1 MKILIVDDDRTTH
14 VVLSA
19 ILDKHNFEIYSA
31 YDGAS
36 ALDMFEC
43 VHPKIVLMDV
53 YMPRMDGLD
62 AAREI
67 KVRSGENYVPIIFIT
82 SDNSPESIKKYVDC
96 GGDDFIFKPFDVDIV
111 SAKITAIARTCGV
124 HEKTV
129 THSLHLDNEL
139 DIAAHVYNTILD
151 KTRLELPYLE
161 YRSQA
166 ASRFCS
172 DLLLCGTTPAGGV
185 NFLLMDFGGYGLSA
199 AMCSIAL
206 LDIFYS
212 MTNKG
217 FLATDIIAELDEKL
231 KFIFPENMF
240 CAAVIG
246 SIDPEKTSVTI
257 WNGGMPDVLITTAD
271 RKIVNRV
278 ESSRHQL
285 GASTEDDFNS
295 DADMFPLDP
304 TSRLYI
310 MSDGLLEE
318 RNSKD
323 ERFGQK
329 RLEEILAGTKTN
341 ADSDIFDGLFDY
353 GKDVHQ
359 IDDITFAEI
368 NIDNM
373 DDGLTSTKKNTQVS
387 KVPSTW
393 SAGFSFDAL
402 TLRDINVVP
411 MILNIVME
419 VQSPVE
425 HRERLFT
432 IVSELFNN
440 ALEHGVLKLDSA
452 MKLDHTSFIE
462 YYEQREK
469 RLAALTDAQ
478 ISLQLTHE
486 PTAEGGQLIIV
497 IEDTGAGFNYKAPPK
512 KMDAIFGLSGRGVAL
527 VKDLCSSVEYS
538 GRGNIVTVVYDWS

>member
-19 ILDKHNFEIYSA
+19 ILEKHNFEIYSA
-31 YDGAS
+31 YDGVS

-43 VHPKIVLMDV
+43 VHPQIVLMDV

-62 AAREI
+62 TAKEI
-67 KVRSGENYVPIIFIT
+67 KARSDENYVPIIFIT
-82 SDNSPESIKKYVDC
+82 SDDSAESIKKYVDC
-96 GGDDFIFKPFDVDIV
+96 GGDDFIFKPFDVEIV
-111 SAKITAIARTCGV
+111 SAKITAISRNCLI

-129 THSLHLDNEL
+129 THNLHLNNEL
-139 DIAAHVYNTILD
+139 DIAAHVYNTIVD
-151 KTRLELPYLE
+151 KSRLNLPYLV
-161 YRSQA
+161 YQSQA

-199 AMCSIAL
+199 AMCSISL

-217 FLATDIIAELDEKL
+217 FVAADIITELDKKL
-231 KFIFPENMF
+231 NFIFPENMF

-246 SIDPEKTSVTI
+246 SVDSEKTTVTI

-271 RKIVNRV
+271 GEIAHRV
-278 ESSRHQL
+278 ASSHPQL
-285 GASTEDDFNS
+285 GESVDQNFINETEIFQL
-295 DADMFPLDP
+295 DA
-304 TSRLYI
+304 TSHLYF
-310 MSDGLLEE
+310 MSDGLLEK

-329 RLEEILAGTKTN
+329 RLEDIIVSSKAK
-341 ADSDIFDGLFDY
+341 ADADIFEGLFDY
-353 GKDVHQ
+353 GKDVSQ
-359 IDDITFAEI
+359 IDDITFAQI
-368 NIDNM
+368 NISEIDVE
-373 DDGLTSTKKNTQVS
+373 LTSTKKTTQVS
-387 KVPSTW
+387 KTPSTW

-402 TLRDINVVP
+402 TLRGLNVVP

-452 MKLDHTSFIE
+452 MKLDHMGFFE
-462 YYEQREK
+462 FYEQREK
-469 RLAALTDAQ
+469 RLAALTNAQ
-478 ISLQLTHE
+478 ISLELKHE
-486 PTAEGGQLIIV
+486 PTVNGGQLIIV
-497 IEDTGAGFNYKAPPK
+497 VEDTGAGFDYNAPPK
-512 KMDAIFGLSGRGVAL
+512 KMDANLTLSGRGVAL
-527 VKDLCSSVEYS
+527 VKNLCSSVEYS
-538 GRGNIVTVVYDWS
+538 GRGNIVTVVYDWG